1 MTGIMT
7 AIHGTLPAILYAN
20 GLYRRTYSGYFN
32 DNVNYFDGATPTASA
47 ADTSPIGPPS
57 NVAFTSYQ
65 WLGYWLV
72 TADTIYLDGTTYFQT
87 SSEDTSW
94 MWIGPTALTG
104 YTTGNALINNG
115 GGARASIVTVTANT
129 PLTLGQYYPIRIQ
142 YGVNNVNTPQPA
154 SIFDFRVFS
163 NSLNTYTTTMPS
175 NIFYNSITNEF

>member
-1 MTGIMT
+1 MTGIMA
-7 AIHGTLPAILYAN
+7 AIPGTLPEIIYAN
-20 GLYRRTYSGYFN
+20 GLYRGTYSGYFN
-32 DNVNYFDGATPTASA
+32 DNVNYFDGATPTAAA

-65 WLGYWLV
+65 WLGYWLA
-72 TADTIYLDGTTYFQT
+72 TSDTLLGGSTFFQT

-115 GGARASIVTVTANT
+115 GGARFDVQTVSAST

-142 YGVNNVNTPQPA
+142 YGVNNINTPQPA

-163 NSLNTYTTTMPS
+163 NSLGNYTTAMPS

>member
-7 AIHGTLPAILYAN
+7 AVAGSRTNVAFAS
-20 GLYRRTYSGYFN
+20 GLFRRTYSGYFN

-47 ADTSPIGPPS
+47 ADTSPIGTPS

-65 WLGYWLV
+65 WLGYWLA
-72 TADTIYLDGTTYFQT
+72 TSDTVSSGSTLFQT

-115 GGARASIVTVTANT
+115 GGARMDVQTVSAST
-129 PLTLGQYYPIRIQ
+129 PLTVGQYYPIRIQ
-142 YGVNNVNTPQPA
+142 YGVNNINTPQPA

-163 NSLNTYTTTMPS
+163 NSLGNYTTTMP
-175 NIFYNSITNEF
+175 NNVFYNSVTNGF

>member
-1 MTGIMT
+1 MTGLMAVIVGKDSN
-7 AIHGTLPAILYAN
+7 IVYGN
-20 GLYRRTYSGYFN
+20 GLYRRIYTGYFN
-32 DNVNYFDGATPTASA
+32 DNVNYFDGATPTAAA

-65 WLGYWLV
+65 WLGYWLA
-72 TADTIYLDGTTYFQT
+72 TADTLSGGSTFFQT

-94 MWIGPTALTG
+94 MWIGSTALAG

-115 GGARASIVTVTANT
+115 GGARFDVQTVSAST

-163 NSLNTYTTTMPS
+163 NSLGNYTTAMPS